1 VLAGVGDARLA
12 AASPAR
18 PAGITPVPALVTPGA
33 LARWGNVDYRGCL
46 GEGGHYAWRDRRG
59 GVNAARTHLSPL
71 AAAAPKVSCHEEC
84 TTVSEVRLAAEART
98 EFGKG
103 AARRTRRAGKIPAVL
118 YGHGSDPK
126 HLALPALE
134 FARVVRE
141 HGQNAV
147 LTLEFDSAT
156 ELALTKTVTTHP
168 IKNYIE
174 HVDLLLVQR
183 GEKVT
188 VEVPIVVNGE
198 TVPGNLVTQDLTSIE
213 VSVEALHIPEQF
225 EVSIEGL
232 DSGAQIFAKDVSL
245 PAGAELVTDEEALVL
260 AVNAAQS
267 ATDADDEEEGET
279 AAAEAT
285 EE

>member
-1 VLAGVGDARLA
+1 MPRVLTFSACC
-12 AASPAR
+12 SPPQATTPTLKLVHR
-18 PAGITPVPALVTPGA
+18 PDVQGQTCKEYP
-33 LARWGNVDYRGCL
+33 
-46 GEGGHYAWRDRRG
+46 
-59 GVNAARTHLSPL
+59 
-71 AAAAPKVSCHEEC
+71 
-84 TTVSEVRLAAEART
+84 TVSEVRLAAEQRT

-147 LTLEFDSAT
+147 LTLALDGGS

-188 VEVPIVVNGE
+188 VEVPLVISGE
-198 TVPGNLVTQDLTSIE
+198 PASGTLVTQDLTTITVE
-213 VSVEALHIPEQF
+213 AEALHIPDQIEL
-225 EVSIEGL
+225 SIAGVAAGTQIHASDL
-232 DSGAQIFAKDVSL
+232 TLPSGAV
-245 PAGAELVTDEEALVL
+245 LVTDAEALVV
-260 AVNAAQS
+260 AVNEAPS
-267 ATDADDEEEGET
+267 ASQLEGEE
-279 AAAEAT
+279 AAPAAEAT
-285 EE
+285 EES

>member
-1 VLAGVGDARLA
+1 LCKEY
-12 AASPAR
+12 P
-18 PAGITPVPALVTPGA
+18 
-33 LARWGNVDYRGCL
+33 
-46 GEGGHYAWRDRRG
+46 
-59 GVNAARTHLSPL
+59 
-71 AAAAPKVSCHEEC
+71 
-84 TTVSEVRLAAEART
+84 TVSEVRLAAEPRT

-147 LTLEFDSAT
+147 LTLDIDASGS

-188 VEVPIVVNGE
+188 VDVPVTITGEPGTGTLVDVEVT
-198 TVPGNLVTQDLTSIE
+198 TVQVE
-213 VSVEALHIPEQF
+213 AEALHIPDQIELSIADAPAGTQF
-225 EVSIEGL
+225 TAGQL
-232 DSGAQIFAKDVSL
+232 ALPSGATLVSD
-245 PAGAELVTDEEALVL
+245 PETLV
-260 AVNAAQS
+260 VNVVAAPTAAQLGGE
-267 ATDADDEEEGET
+267 TGEEGE
-279 AAAEAT
+279 AAEEGESA
-285 EE
+285 EEA

>member
-1 VLAGVGDARLA
+1 
-12 AASPAR
+12 
-18 PAGITPVPALVTPGA
+18 
-33 LARWGNVDYRGCL
+33 
-46 GEGGHYAWRDRRG
+46 
-59 GVNAARTHLSPL
+59 
-71 AAAAPKVSCHEEC
+71 
-84 TTVSEVRLAAEART
+84 VSEVRLAAEART

-147 LTLEFDSAT
+147 LTLEIDSAT

-183 GEKVT
+183 GEKVS
-188 VEVPIVVNGE
+188 VEVPILITGE
-198 TVPGNLVTQDLTSIE
+198 AAPGTLVTQDLTTIE
-213 VSVEALHIPEQF
+213 VSVEALHIPDQF
-225 EVSIEGL
+225 EVSIDGAEG
-232 DSGAQIFAKDVSL
+232 GTQITAKDIQL
-245 PAGAELVTDEEALVL
+245 PTGSELVTDADALVI
-260 AVNAAQS
+260 AINVAPTAS
-267 ATDADDEEEGET
+267 DVDGEDE
-279 AAAEAT
+279 AEAAVEST

>member
-1 VLAGVGDARLA
+1 
-12 AASPAR
+12 
-18 PAGITPVPALVTPGA
+18 
-33 LARWGNVDYRGCL
+33 
-46 GEGGHYAWRDRRG
+46 
-59 GVNAARTHLSPL
+59 
-71 AAAAPKVSCHEEC
+71 
-84 TTVSEVRLAAEART
+84 VSEVRLAAESRT

-147 LTLEFDSAT
+147 LTLAVDSST

-174 HVDLLLVQR
+174 HVDLLLVVR

-188 VEVPIVVNGE
+188 VEVPIVLTGE
-198 TVPGNLVTQDLTSIE
+198 AAAATLITQDLTTINIE
-213 VSVEALHIPEQF
+213 VEALHIPDQVEL
-225 EVSIEGL
+225 SIEGVL
-232 DSGAQIFAKDVSL
+232 ANTQILASQLIL
-245 PAGAELVTDEEALVL
+245 PAGATLATDPDALVVAINPAPTAEQL
-260 AVNAAQS
+260 
-267 ATDADDEEEGET
+267 EGD
-279 AAAEAT
+279 AT
-285 EE
+285 EGAADEAASSSDEG

>member
-1 VLAGVGDARLA
+1 M
-12 AASPAR
+12 
-18 PAGITPVPALVTPGA
+18 
-33 LARWGNVDYRGCL
+33 
-46 GEGGHYAWRDRRG
+46 
-59 GVNAARTHLSPL
+59 
-71 AAAAPKVSCHEEC
+71 
-84 TTVSEVRLAAEART
+84 SEVRLAAEQRT

-141 HGQNAV
+141 HGHNAV
-147 LTLEFDSAT
+147 LTLDIDNAS

-188 VEVPIVVNGE
+188 VEVPVVVTGE
-198 TVPGNLVTQDLTSIE
+198 PASGTLVQQDLTTVQLE
-213 VSVEALHIPEQF
+213 VEALNIPDQVEL
-225 EVSIEGL
+225 SIEGAEAGTQVHASDL
-232 DSGAQIFAKDVSL
+232 TLPQGATLA
-245 PAGAELVTDEEALVL
+245 TDPEAMVL
-260 AVNAAQS
+260 AIGAAPTAEQM
-267 ATDADDEEEGET
+267 EGGD
-279 AAAEAT
+279 AT
-285 EE
+285 EAGEAGEED